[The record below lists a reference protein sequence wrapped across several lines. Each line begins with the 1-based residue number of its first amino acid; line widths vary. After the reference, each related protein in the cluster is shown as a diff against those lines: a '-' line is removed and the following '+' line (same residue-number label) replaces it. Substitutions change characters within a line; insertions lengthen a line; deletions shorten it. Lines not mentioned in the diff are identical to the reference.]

1 MTAQLV
7 HELELPLLQ
16 TLGLERLDA
25 MAAVEVAQAQ
35 NWLAKMEIGYC
46 VTRLEDV
53 TAILRDKRFHSALSL
68 LPQMSG
74 LPELAEETSRRESIL
89 SMEGEEHARL
99 RRLVAPAFTPAS
111 ANRTI
116 PLPELFTFGLRNL

>member
-35 NWLAKMEIGYC
+35 NWLAKMEIG
-46 VTRLEDV
+46 L
-53 TAILRDKRFHSALSL
+53 LRH
-68 LPQMSG
+68 P
-74 LPELAEETSRRESIL
+74 
-89 SMEGEEHARL
+89 ARGCDGH
-99 RRLVAPAFTPAS
+99 PS
-111 ANRTI
+111 
-116 PLPELFTFGLRNL
+116 